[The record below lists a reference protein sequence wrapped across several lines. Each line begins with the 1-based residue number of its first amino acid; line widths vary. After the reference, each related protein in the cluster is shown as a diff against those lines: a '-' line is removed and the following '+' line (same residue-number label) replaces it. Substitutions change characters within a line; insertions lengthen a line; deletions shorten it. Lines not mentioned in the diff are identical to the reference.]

1 MSIEPVLYDRQALPR
16 WEEILR
22 KAVLVIARVGLAYL
36 FFTQLWWKLPP
47 TFGCPADFA
56 FTTGTV
62 EGGRVRLQRTS
73 GLCDWIGIEQVY
85 SQQPRPLLVAN
96 LDNRGEAEIAVD
108 IAPIARL
115 NGIFLEQVIM
125 PTIGVSGWLLWLA
138 EAAIFVTLLLGLFSR
153 LGGLIAV
160 AVSAQLLIGLSGIPN
175 PFEWEWAYNTIFL
188 LALLM
193 FAFAPGRVLG
203 IDAWLRPRLL
213 AASAGGSSLARW
225 LSWLT

>member
-1 MSIEPVLYDRQALPR
+1 MSTEPVLYDRQGLPR

-22 KAVLVIARVGLAYL
+22 KVVLVISRVGLAYL

-56 FTTGTV
+56 FTTGMV

-96 LDNRGEAEIAVD
+96 LDNRGEPEIAID

-115 NGIFLEQVIM
+115 NGIFLETIVM

-138 EAAIFVTLLLGLFSR
+138 EAAIFITLLLGLFSR

-160 AVSAQLLIGLSGIPN
+160 GVSAQLMIGLSGIPN
-175 PFEWEWAYNTIFL
+175 PFEWEWAYNSIFL

-193 FAFAPGRVLG
+193 FAFAPGRVFG
-203 IDAWLRPRLL
+203 VDAWLRPRLL
-213 AASAGGSSLARW
+213 AASAGGNGFARL